1 VASDIIELFGDDERE
16 RERDIEA
23 DEMRLDRRV

>member
-1 VASDIIELFGDDERE
+1 VASDIIELFGNDERE
-16 RERDIEA
+16 REGEIEA